1 MRWGVELWDRFEEV
15 SNYVHKGIEFSERF
29 EEFLK
34 KRCSIENSYAKN
46 LRKLI
51 DSFEPKQLQQQQ
63 QPRST
68 TKQRDEDLDER
79 THVRAFMKM
88 LGELRDVAGQ
98 HELIAENY
106 NEKVLSKL
114 NQTIKAL
121 KEERRRCI
129 DENEKFYQ
137 EHQTQEEL
145 LDKAKSKYER
155 AFRECEK
162 ADDQLYKVENDDS
175 ASKNDIKKQKNVCE
189 QKKRIFDALGA
200 DYAKQLGETN
210 QQKNVYYTQQL
221 PVVFDSLQQLEQRRV
236 DEFKEYM
243 NECVQIE
250 VEVLPRI
257 RQCLNGIEQSAQL
270 INSQTDTNFVV
281 DLFKTGY
288 DIPPDHQFDDL
299 NEKSEFFF

>member
-63 QPRST
+63 QQRST
-68 TKQRDEDLDER
+68 ARQRDEDLDER

-88 LGELRDVAGQ
+88 LSELRDVAGQ

-114 NQTIKAL
+114 NQTLKAL

-162 ADDQLYKVENDDS
+162 AD
-175 ASKNDIKKQKNVCE
+175 
-189 QKKRIFDALGA
+189 
-200 DYAKQLGETN
+200 
-210 QQKNVYYTQQL
+210 
-221 PVVFDSLQQLEQRRV
+221 
-236 DEFKEYM
+236 
-243 NECVQIE
+243 
-250 VEVLPRI
+250 
-257 RQCLNGIEQSAQL
+257 
-270 INSQTDTNFVV
+270 
-281 DLFKTGY
+281 
-288 DIPPDHQFDDL
+288 
-299 NEKSEFFF
+299 